1 MLDLKPLKYNY
12 LFSIT
17 KISFYTFPISLIAGS
32 LIVNLNIIVF
42 TTLGIIFCFLNKI
55 KFRFNLIN
63 ISLLLFFLIFI
74 LSSYRNLNEIGTEN
88 FVKSIFLIKF
98 FLLYAVLEIL
108 IKNTKFEIKY
118 FFNICFF
125 SIFFLS
131 LDLSIQY
138 FFGKNTLGFVP
149 HEGRISGIFGHEA
162 IAGAYLQKIFIFS
175 LISMFFFQFDS
186 KNNKKSLY
194 LSIILA
200 SIIFGSFVA
209 SNRISFIILILS
221 IFLFIFLFKILRKNL
236 IYSIILILPVLFV
249 IYQNDPSVNARYNGF
264 FFNIQKLIFTL
275 EDSYFSKKK
284 NTNVDKEIIKENESI
299 LKNTKINPSTHA
311 RLFSTAF
318 ESFKEKI
325 YLGNGYKSFRTRC
338 VIFTNK
344 SQNYLC
350 STHPHN
356 YHLEVLHDTGIIGFL
371 ILTFFIVSLLL
382 KVSIQIFKSDESNIY
397 KIILSL
403 LLINLLIELFPF
415 KSTGS
420 LFTSWNGTLVW
431 LAVSLINYKNH
442 EIRD

>member
-1 MLDLKPLKYNY
+1 MKPLKNNY

-63 ISLLLFFLIFI
+63 ISLLLFFLILI

-88 FVKSIFLIKF
+88 FIKSVFLIKF
-98 FLLYAVLEIL
+98 FLIYAVLEIL

-138 FFGKNTLGFVP
+138 FSGKNILGFVP

-175 LISMFFFQFDS
+175 LISIMFFLFDTR
-186 KNNKKSLY
+186 NNKKSLY
-194 LSIILA
+194 LSLILA

-209 SNRISFIILILS
+209 SNRISFFILISS
-221 IFLFIFLFKILRKNL
+221 IIFFIFLFKILRKKL
-236 IYSIILILPVLFV
+236 TYSIILILPVLFI
-249 IYQNDPSVNARYNGF
+249 IYQNDPSINARYSGF
-264 FFNIQKLIFTL
+264 YFNVQKLIFTL
-275 EDSYFSKKK
+275 KDSYFSKKE
-284 NTNVDKEIIKENESI
+284 NTNVDKEIIKKNETT

-338 VIFTNK
+338 VNFTNK
-344 SQNYLC
+344 NQNYLC

-356 YHLEVLHDTGIIGFL
+356 YHLEVLHDSGIIGFL
-371 ILTFFIVSLLL
+371 ILTFFIISLLL
-382 KVSIQIFKSDESNIY
+382 KVSIRIFKSDESYIC

-431 LAVSLINYKNH
+431 LAVSLMNYKNH
-442 EIRD
+442 ENKE

>member
-200 SIIFGSFVA
+200 LIIFGSFVA
-209 SNRISFIILILS
+209 SNRISFFILISS
-221 IFLFIFLFKILRKNL
+221 IFFFVFLFKILRKNI
-236 IYSIILILPVLFV
+236 IYSLILILPVLFI
-249 IYQNDPSVNARYNGF
+249 IYQNDPSINARYSGF
-264 FFNIQKLIFTL
+264 YFNAQKLIFTL
-275 EDSYFSKKK
+275 KESYFSKKD
-284 NTNVDKEIIKENESI
+284 NTNVDKEIIKKNEST
-299 LKNTKINPSTHA
+299 LRNTKINPSTHA
-311 RLFSTAF
+311 KLFYTTF
-318 ESFKEKI
+318 ESFKEEI
-325 YLGNGYKSFRTRC
+325 YLGHGYKSFRTRC

-344 SQNYLC
+344 NQNYLC

-356 YHLEVLHDTGIIGFL
+356 YHLEVLHDSGIIGFL
-371 ILTFFIVSLLL
+371 ILTFFIFSLLL
-382 KVSIQIFKSDESNIY
+382 KVSIKIFKSDENYIY

-403 LLINLLIELFPF
+403 LLINLLIEIFPF

-431 LAVSLINYKNH
+431 LAVSLMNYKYH
-442 EIRD
+442 ENKE